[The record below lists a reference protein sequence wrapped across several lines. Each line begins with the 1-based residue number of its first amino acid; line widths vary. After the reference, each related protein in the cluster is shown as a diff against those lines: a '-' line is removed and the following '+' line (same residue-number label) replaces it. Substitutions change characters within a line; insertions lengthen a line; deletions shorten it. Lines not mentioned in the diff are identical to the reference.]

1 MVMPDGRPLPRSAV
15 ALGRKLVKMVLASA
29 GELRRAAGLSRDQY
43 KEGIH
48 FLIRSGLVRSAEFG
62 ALGRWVVRYWLS
74 EEGLALFEASEE
86 ESTWHR
92 PGAIGTLINYD
103 MPKVEA
109 LYAVSDRYVTEG
121 RTISA
126 VHFMER
132 EPMCGVVEFTYPG
145 ERYPAYVVVSWVST
159 MDTESE
165 LFYRLEAIPE
175 AMQGFSLHPADHFF
189 PAALA
194 VVGTSEWTASRA
206 LTMASTVLD
215 KWVPPSH
222 TTAWYHRDGG
232 WHMSDGRSATV
243 GSPPVETPLLL
254 PATPLLRPVA
264 SERQLGNDSL
274 DQIITRVLWSG
285 RAGPEMLELIT
296 LVGDYPVGA
305 VGHYRALVGEAPDG
319 KRTERRFR
327 GLLRLGLVEVCTRQH
342 RAEVTTR
349 LRRGVPVTLSE
360 TGQGADR
367 HVLSR
372 MGRFIYCLFHGG
384 SPGDLAKR
392 TKLGRLRTVV
402 RDKHDKK
409 TVLGVEDKWPYR
421 HDDITYDLLAA
432 FARRGCPIAPGWQAR
447 TSLANGT
454 RIDPDGK
461 VLVTSPLGRRWHNI
475 EVELSDTSKGAL
487 KTRCEKYGSV
497 HRRDSDPVLFI
508 CHHDLAEKNLHLAVE
523 ELPQRPPILTTTL
536 RRLKHRDVDVLGD
549 GIWVEYGR
557 AARLAAPGSE
567 AQE

>member
-1 MVMPDGRPLPRSAV
+1 MVMRDGRPLPRSAV
-15 ALGRKLVKMVLASA
+15 ALGKMLVKTVLASA

-48 FLIRSGLVRSAEFG
+48 FLIRAGLVRSAVFG

-74 EEGLALFEASEE
+74 EGGLALFEVSEE

-92 PGAIGTLINYD
+92 PGAIGNLINYD

-109 LYAVSDRYVTEG
+109 VHAVADRYVTEG

-132 EPMCGVVEFTYPG
+132 EPMCAVVELTYPG

-165 LFYRLEAIPE
+165 LFYRLGAIPE
-175 AMQGFSLHPADHFF
+175 AMQGFSLHPADHFS

-194 VVGTSEWTASRA
+194 VVGASQWIAARA
-206 LTMASTVLD
+206 LTMASAVLD

-222 TTAWYHRDGG
+222 ITAWYHRDGG
-232 WHMSDGRSATV
+232 WHMSDGRSPTV
-243 GSPPVETPLLL
+243 GGPPVETPLLL
-254 PATPLLRPVA
+254 PPTPLLRPVA

-274 DQIITRVLWSG
+274 DQIIARVLWSG

-319 KRTERRFR
+319 KQTERRFR
-327 GLLRLGLVEVCTRQH
+327 ELLRLGLVEVCTRQH
-342 RAEVTTR
+342 RTEVTTR

-367 HVLSR
+367 YVLSG
-372 MGRFIYCLFHGG
+372 MGRHVYCLFHGG

-409 TVLGVEDKWPYR
+409 NRAGGQGQVALP
-421 HDDITYDLLAA
+421 
-432 FARRGCPIAPGWQAR
+432 ARRY
-447 TSLANGT
+447 
-454 RIDPDGK
+454 
-461 VLVTSPLGRRWHNI
+461 H
-475 EVELSDTSKGAL
+475 
-487 KTRCEKYGSV
+487 
-497 HRRDSDPVLFI
+497 
-508 CHHDLAEKNLHLAVE
+508 
-523 ELPQRPPILTTTL
+523 L
-536 RRLKHRDVDVLGD
+536 RRV
-549 GIWVEYGR
+549 GR
-557 AARLAAPGSE
+557 VRPEGMPHCSRVAGQDESGRWKAH
-567 AQE
+567 